1 MQRDNNYCSSY
12 KHNQK
17 KKRLLKMPRTHLPVR
32 SEQFK
37 ISHVIMSTLLSTE
50 HFNKM

>member
-1 MQRDNNYCSSY
+1 MQRDNNYHSSN

-17 KKRLLKMPRTHLPVR
+17 KKRLLKMPKTCLPVR

-37 ISHVIMSTLLSTE
+37 ISYVIMSALLPTE

>member
-1 MQRDNNYCSSY
+1 MQRDNNYHSSY

-17 KKRLLKMPRTHLPVR
+17 KKRLFKMPKPLLPVR

-37 ISHVIMSTLLSTE
+37 LSHVIKSALLSME